1 MSTDRQRAP
10 SEVSSAAASREI
22 DACGAI
28 APPTPGYR
36 GGRTASDNL
45 VPPQLRMVDSHD
57 VMAGQRLILIRHGTE
72 QYRLQVTRKGKLILT
87 K

>member
-1 MSTDRQRAP
+1 
-10 SEVSSAAASREI
+10 
-22 DACGAI
+22 
-28 APPTPGYR
+28 
-36 GGRTASDNL
+36 
-45 VPPQLRMVDSHD
+45 MVDSHD